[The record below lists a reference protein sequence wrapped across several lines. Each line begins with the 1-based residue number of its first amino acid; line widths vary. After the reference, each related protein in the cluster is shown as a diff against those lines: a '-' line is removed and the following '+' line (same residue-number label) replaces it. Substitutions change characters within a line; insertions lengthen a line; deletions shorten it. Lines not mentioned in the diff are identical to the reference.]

1 MKKPSLVLSRRCLR
15 FHLLMLKLIEEMKTL
30 SYQILIR
37 KLRICSI
44 DSPFD
49 TITFS
54 PKLQLQ
60 PSLLFSALSEASS
73 DKMFAFFDSARKVEA
88 QGSSEWLEREK
99 GHSLLAWLSLFLD
112 LRFRQFFLRPESKF
126 SASTNP
132 CSQRGLI
139 ARKWISL
146 GENPKA
152 VLMQKIIDSCDD
164 LPESLFDFSKMTK
177 QVKVLDILPANL
189 LMMKCL
195 LNLNKKYEVRS
206 KEDFRSYVKKRVM
219 ALSAELQPSKMIYSI
234 AAQPLRKSIEIESL
248 ILTKLVK
255 LLKELCT
262 SDFLEIEASAKQRI
276 RRNFLRLGSDYCLTS
291 SMIERLQKNRSD
303 LELEKTSESGPFFET
318 LSGRGFID
326 KIGPA
331 AQSSGVSETKSFPE
345 ILNSFHAN
353 SETSSDVVTKPDSK
367 TKLDNFDFSL
377 YEQSKISSRQIF
389 IESIQLMLH
398 QNLSDKNFNFFSRWN
413 LKTQSDDV
421 SSSFLLPHSRS
432 FMRTSPISKQTAIAP
447 KKRPDP
453 LNEKSDLNSKK
464 LSKKSSAVAFPEEK
478 FLSGPVDTKKRGRRD
493 KNDRKKPADINESL
507 SISFQGSV
515 EEIDCHKP
523 SSSPASNSS
532 FKSAPVNASP
542 PPSFAHKPNYSS
554 VPKNPHSEDSEP
566 IHRKHSEKI
575 DYSSPTKPLIAIDTF
590 HLQKFTMKL
599 TNQIDKSKSKNVDHQ
614 EKPNKLSRRGLAQSN
629 AEYDKV
635 HISQFPKVDSLK
647 EAKKP
652 SRLARVLTNE
662 GSKPN
667 KSFIHHKPT
676 FVEKLA
682 SVAQE
687 KNSSK
692 ISPQESEKDS
702 KTKKPS
708 KKILT
713 WNSDD
718 EQLKNIEKNSKVETL
733 SDFNGERK
741 QSDKPFAHEDHFLR
755 SNHLSPEIVKNN
767 LSFSD
772 NSNSFSETSSCSSS
786 VNNEDIDL
794 QSKELRSLR
803 QRIKLIKPISK
814 IEEFVIPGASLK
826 ERIDKLFCK
835 ELEKQILRISEALT
849 TNATVKEESR
859 KVVKERLQLI
869 VNEIFGDEV
878 ELFAFGSFITRL
890 VTPFSDIDLGLRVSD
905 SSSNLPQS
913 NIEMLKIFASSLE
926 KHDFVEK
933 VNSVLSAS
941 IPVVKIEANSFT
953 PFRDTK
959 CSSSSQKIKCD
970 VIINSDDVFKNEH
983 TSTRTTNYIVDA
995 KTRFPSF
1002 FHNVLIIKYMLNCLD
1017 MASSYRGGLNSYGL
1031 CLIYIAFLKANSL
1044 ENEPNFGF
1052 CFERFLAF
1060 LSKFDWMNLGIFISP
1075 HSKCVI
1081 SRSWFQGSDFGQ
1093 LIVIDPTDFSQKNV
1107 TSTCNSFPAIQ
1118 TIAGEIVSEFSKIK
1132 KNVAKDLEGLSK
1144 GENEIEAAISKKL
1157 EESLGGQAAEDSKLF
1172 HILRLI
1178 KFQN

>member
-1 MKKPSLVLSRRCLR
+1 M
-15 FHLLMLKLIEEMKTL
+15 L

-54 PKLQLQ
+54 PKLQLH

-73 DKMFAFFDSARKVEA
+73 DKMFSFFDSAKKIEA
-88 QGSSEWLEREK
+88 QKSPEWLEREK
-99 GHSLLAWLSLFLD
+99 GHTLLAWLSFFFD

-126 SASTNP
+126 SASINP

-146 GENPKA
+146 GENPKV
-152 VLMQKIIDSCDD
+152 VLLQKIVDSCDD
-164 LPESLFDFSKMTK
+164 LPEFLFDFSKMTK
-177 QVKVLDILPANL
+177 QIKTLDVLPANL

-195 LNLNKKYEVRS
+195 LNLNKKYQIRF
-206 KEDFRSYVKKRVM
+206 KEEFKSYVKKKVM
-219 ALSAELQPSKMIYSI
+219 AFLAELQPSKMIYSI
-234 AAQPLRKSIEIESL
+234 AAQSLRKSIEIESL

-262 SDFLEIEASAKQRI
+262 NDFLEIEALAKQKI
-276 RRNFLRLGSDYCLTS
+276 RKNFLRLGSDYCLTS
-291 SMIERLQKNRSD
+291 TMIERLQRNRSD
-303 LELEKTSESGPFFET
+303 LELDKTTESNPFFET
-318 LSGRGFID
+318 FSGRNFID
-326 KIGPA
+326 KIGPTT
-331 AQSSGVSETKSFPE
+331 QSSNISETKSFPK
-345 ILNSFHAN
+345 ILNSLHTY
-353 SETSSDVVTKPDSK
+353 SETFSDIFEKQDSK

-377 YEQSKISSRQIF
+377 YEKSKISSRQIF
-389 IESIQLMLH
+389 IEKIQLILH

-413 LKTQSDDV
+413 LKTQNDDV
-421 SSSFLLPHSRS
+421 SSSFLLPNSRS
-432 FMRTSPISKQTAIAP
+432 FMRTSPISKQTTITQ
-447 KKRPDP
+447 KKKTDP
-453 LNEKSDLNSKK
+453 LHEKIDFNSKK
-464 LSKKSSAVAFPEEK
+464 LNKKSSTVVLPEEK
-478 FLSGPVDTKKRGRRD
+478 FLSGPVNTKKRGRRE
-493 KNDRKKPADINESL
+493 KNDRKKTAEKNESL

-523 SSSPASNSS
+523 SSSPGSNSS

-566 IHRKHSEKI
+566 VHRKHSEKI
-575 DYSSPTKPLIAIDTF
+575 DYSSPIKQLKAIDTF

-599 TNQIDKSKSKNVDHQ
+599 TNQIDKSKYKNVDHR
-614 EKPNKLSRRGLAQSN
+614 EKSNKFSHKGFAQSN
-629 AEYDKV
+629 AEFDKI
-635 HISQFPKVDSLK
+635 HISQFPKIDNLK
-647 EAKKP
+647 EVKKS
-652 SRLARVLTNE
+652 SRVSRVLTNE
-662 GSKPN
+662 VSKPN
-667 KSFIHHKPT
+667 KSFIHPKPT
-676 FVEKLA
+676 FVEKLM
-682 SVAQE
+682 SVPQE
-687 KNSSK
+687 KTSSK

-702 KTKKPS
+702 KTKKSS

-733 SDFNGERK
+733 SDFNGEHQK
-741 QSDKPFAHEDHFLR
+741 HDKLFAHEDNFLR
-755 SNHLSPEIVKNN
+755 SKDLSPEIVKNN

-794 QSKELRSLR
+794 QSKQLRSLR

-814 IEEFVIPGASLK
+814 IEEFVIPGITLK
-826 ERIDKLFCK
+826 EKIDKLFFK
-835 ELEKQILRISEALT
+835 ELEKQILIISEALT
-849 TNATVKEESR
+849 TNATIKEESR
-859 KVVKERLQLI
+859 KIVKERLQLI

-878 ELFAFGSFITRL
+878 ELFAFGSFITKL

-905 SSSNLPQS
+905 SSRNLPQS

-933 VNSVLSAS
+933 VNPVLTAS

-959 CSSSSQKIKCD
+959 CSSSTQKIKCD
-970 VIINSDDVFKNEH
+970 VIINSDDIFKNEH

-1031 CLIYIAFLKANSL
+1031 CLIYIAFLKTNSL

-1060 LSKFDWMNLGIFISP
+1060 LSKFDWINLGIFISP

-1081 SRSWFQGSDFGQ
+1081 SRSWFQGNDFGQ

-1107 TSTCNSFPAIQ
+1107 TSTCNLFPAIQ

-1157 EESLGGQAAEDSKLF
+1157 EENLGGQSAEDSKLF
-1172 HILRLI
+1172 QILRLI
-1178 KFQN
+1178 KF